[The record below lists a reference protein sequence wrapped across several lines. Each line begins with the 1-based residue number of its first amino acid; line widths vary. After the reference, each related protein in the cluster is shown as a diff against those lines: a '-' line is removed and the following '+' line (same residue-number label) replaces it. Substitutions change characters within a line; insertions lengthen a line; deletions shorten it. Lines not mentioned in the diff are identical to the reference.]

1 MQICDI
7 VQQGNTR
14 ERIIVPLLRRALF
27 YFGGA
32 VVNKGPEVDKVS
44 LIYYGPLVYYRKGP
58 EQRVL

>member
-14 ERIIVPLLRRALF
+14 EHIIVPLLRRALF

-32 VVNKGPEVDKVS
+32 VVDEGSEVEEVS
-44 LIYYGPLVYYRKGP
+44 FIYYGPLIYYGKGP
-58 EQRVL
+58 EQRVP